1 MVGRINPSVVQVG
14 VLALWLG
21 AAGLLSVSVAPSLF
35 AVLPSPTMAGA
46 VVGRILPPVFYAGI
60 AIGVLVLALQVVQ
73 ERGWSWGGREIA
85 GLLMIVACAIAQLG
99 IGPRIARL
107 REEIGRPIEE
117 LAVDDARRVAF
128 GRLHGFSVA
137 WLGLAMLAAIVA
149 AIIAARAS
157 SADVAH

>member
-1 MVGRINPSVVQVG
+1 MFGRINPSVVQVG

-21 AAGLLSVSVAPSLF
+21 AAALLSISVAPALF
-35 AVLPSPTMAGA
+35 AVLPSRTLAAA
-46 VVGRILPPVFYAGI
+46 VVGRILPPVFYAGMTV
-60 AIGVLVLALQVVQ
+60 GLLVLALQVVQ
-73 ERGWSWGGREIA
+73 GRGWSWGGREIA
-85 GLLMIVACAIAQLG
+85 GILMIVACAIAQFG

-107 REEIGRPIEE
+107 REEIGGPIEE
-117 LAVDDARRVAF
+117 LAIDDARRVAF

-157 SADVAH
+157 SADAS

>member
-1 MVGRINPSVVQVG
+1 MFGRVSPSVVQVG

-21 AAGLLSVSVAPSLF
+21 AAGLLSISVAPSLF
-35 AVLPSPTMAGA
+35 AVLPSRTMAGA

-60 AIGVLVLALQVVQ
+60 AIGVLVLTLQVVQ
-73 ERGWSWGGREIA
+73 GRGWSWGGREIA
-85 GLLMIVACAIAQLG
+85 GLLMIVACVIAQLG

-149 AIIAARAS
+149 TIIAARAS
-157 SADVAH
+157 SADATH